1 MSTWVSNN
9 KKDFEPAPEGLH
21 RAVCVDVVDLGMQD
35 TAYGQKRKVQI
46 RWQIEE
52 LRSDGKPFLVLK
64 KYTASLHKKSKLR
77 PDLES
82 WRGKGFTDEET
93 EKLDL
98 DNLIGKQCQLNVTH
112 VSFADGGI
120 FAAVNAVVPAPRGM
134 PPLVAQDYKRVCDRD
149 GYQAPP
155 VEEEEIGAPDVSETY
170 EEEPFPF

>member
-1 MSTWVSNN
+1 MAVYVTNN

-35 TAYGQKRKVQI
+35 SPYGKKRKVQL

-52 LRSDGKPFLVLK
+52 RRSDGKPFLVLK

-82 WRGKGFTDEET
+82 WRGKGFTEAET

-98 DNLIGKQCQLNVTH
+98 ETLIGKQCQLNVTH
-112 VSFADGGI
+112 VPFADGGV
-120 FAAVNAVVPAPRGM
+120 FAAVSAVVPAPKGL
-134 PPLVAQDYKRVCDRD
+134 PPLVPQDYER
-149 GYQAPP
+149 
-155 VEEEEIGAPDVSETY
+155 VSEREGY
-170 EEEPFPF
+170 EPPPSDEDFPAAATDDEEVPF